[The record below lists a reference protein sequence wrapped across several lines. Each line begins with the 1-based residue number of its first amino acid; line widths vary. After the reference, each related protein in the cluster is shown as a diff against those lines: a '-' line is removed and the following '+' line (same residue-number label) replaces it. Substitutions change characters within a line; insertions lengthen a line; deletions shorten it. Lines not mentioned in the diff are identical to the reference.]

1 MVHYF
6 FDTSALAKYY
16 HPELG
21 SDRVASIAAEAD
33 GRVLISNLG
42 FVEIQSVFAIKVRSG
57 AISREDAGL
66 QRAQLMVDVAA
77 GLIEVWRMNADH
89 FPDAERLLGR
99 YGFTYRLRTLDALQ
113 LAVAI
118 DLQNQGLL
126 DYFVAADRTLLEV
139 ARIVGLPVLNPEER
153 TSM

>member
-21 SDRVASIAAEAD
+21 SDRVALIVSQSD
-33 GRVLISNLG
+33 RRVLISSLG

-57 AISREDAGL
+57 AIRREDAGL

-89 FPDAERLLGR
+89 FAGAERLIGR
-99 YGFTYRLRTLDALQ
+99 YAFSHRLRTLDAIQ
-113 LAVAI
+113 LAVAA

-126 DYFVAADRTLLEV
+126 DRFVAADRTLIEV
-139 ARIVGLPVLNPEER
+139 ARLEEFPVLNPEDR
-153 TSM
+153 TSI